1 MSSAQPLDAYA
12 SERHYLDHLLPV
24 WQALH
29 PDERGTLHVPP
40 ALADRA
46 PGCPVTVGPPR
57 RVGPPVLVASFW
69 DSRRVA
75 PRRTVLMEHGA
86 GQTYQRAHGAYAGGP
101 RRDNV
106 VLFLCPT
113 QRVADANRAS
123 YPNTPAVVVGIPR
136 LDGLWT
142 GPIPE
147 HPTVAVAFHWTANF
161 VPETVSALPHYR
173 SVLPALAADDRWT
186 LLGHGHPRAEKEL
199 RQTWRWAGV
208 EYEPDFNR
216 VLDRAHI
223 LVADNTCV
231 APDTLVLCA
240 DLTWR
245 PAGDLVVGDRVVAC
259 DEEGVRPVR
268 ANGVLVDREDRR
280 LRTASV
286 TGNARR
292 VLPCA
297 LITTTHGSAVVS
309 LTHPWLA
316 RRSVEHRYMIDG
328 RKPGQRWHWKSYHS
342 RWDWRETSLLSPGDR
357 VAHLVAP
364 WSEDSTRQA
373 GWLAG
378 MLDGEGNLHIGRPS
392 AYGSRRTALSVAQND
407 GPVLDELRRVLSDEK
422 LASYAQPVRGGRG
435 NRCVKLTIGGSL
447 TDLLRILGTLRPI
460 RLLGKAVREE
470 MWVGA
475 NVSAQV
481 EQAEVLSI
489 EPLGPQEVC
498 VLATSTGT
506 FVAGGFVAHNS
517 VLYEWA
523 ALGRPVVV
531 LDAPWFRRNVDHGLR
546 FWSHADIGIRVR
558 EPEQLIDAVAEAV
571 QDPSDVRARRES
583 LVADL
588 FRDLIDGRSARRAAD
603 AIRETL
609 TTEARP

>member
-1 MSSAQPLDAYA
+1 MGSAPLDAYV

-75 PRRTVLMEHGA
+75 PRRTVLMEHGV

-101 RRDNV
+101 RRENV
-106 VLFLCPT
+106 ALFLCPT
-113 QRVADANRAS
+113 QWVADANQAA
-123 YPNTPAVVVGIPR
+123 YPHTPTAVVGVPR

-173 SVLPALAADDRWT
+173 PVLPALAADPRWT

-199 RQTWRWAGV
+199 RQTWAWAGA

-223 LVADNTCV
+223 LVAD
-231 APDTLVLCA
+231 
-240 DLTWR
+240 
-245 PAGDLVVGDRVVAC
+245 
-259 DEEGVRPVR
+259 
-268 ANGVLVDREDRR
+268 
-280 LRTASV
+280 
-286 TGNARR
+286 
-292 VLPCA
+292 
-297 LITTTHGSAVVS
+297 
-309 LTHPWLA
+309 
-316 RRSVEHRYMIDG
+316 
-328 RKPGQRWHWKSYHS
+328 
-342 RWDWRETSLLSPGDR
+342 TS
-357 VAHLVAP
+357 
-364 WSEDSTRQA
+364 
-373 GWLAG
+373 
-378 MLDGEGNLHIGRPS
+378 
-392 AYGSRRTALSVAQND
+392 
-407 GPVLDELRRVLSDEK
+407 
-422 LASYAQPVRGGRG
+422 
-435 NRCVKLTIGGSL
+435 
-447 TDLLRILGTLRPI
+447 
-460 RLLGKAVREE
+460 
-470 MWVGA
+470 
-475 NVSAQV
+475 
-481 EQAEVLSI
+481 
-489 EPLGPQEVC
+489 
-498 VLATSTGT
+498 
-506 FVAGGFVAHNS
+506 S

-531 LDAPWFRRNVDHGLR
+531 LDAPWFRRNVEHGLR

-571 QDPSDVRARRES
+571 QDPRHVRRHRET

-588 FRDLIDGRSARRAAD
+588 FGDLIDGRAARRAAD

-609 TTEARP
+609 TI